1 MRRRMRVRWR
11 MEMPWEI
18 KAQLE
23 EVNTLRNAYDTHTP
37 RVFRALE
44 LNETRAYK
52 LTNI

>member
-1 MRRRMRVRWR
+1 MRVR
-11 MEMPWEI
+11 MEMPGEI

-37 RVFRALE
+37 RVLNALE